1 VAKDLPWNLS
11 VTMFIRTSMTA
22 GHLMVRAARKF
33 VCRLAVHQSDAD
45 GQHVEEE
52 KLFVAVVRCY
62 KCLKLLDNVALLHG
76 CLPVEHDDDDEL
88 VTDAAC
94 AGV

>member
-1 VAKDLPWNLS
+1 
-11 VTMFIRTSMTA
+11 MFIRTSMTA

-45 GQHVEEE
+45 DQHVEEE
-52 KLFVAVVRCY
+52 LFVAVVQRRTC
-62 KCLKLLDNVALLHG
+62 NLHG
-76 CLPVEHDDDDEL
+76 CLPVEHDDAL

>member
-1 VAKDLPWNLS
+1 
-11 VTMFIRTSMTA
+11 MFIRTSMTA

-45 GQHVEEE
+45 DQHVEEE
-52 KLFVAVVRCY
+52 LFVAVVQCRTCNLIRCY
-62 KCLKLLDNVALLHG
+62 KCLKLLDDVALLHG

-88 VTDAAC
+88 VSDAAC